1 MKEKFTFLDIL
12 ANSRTQNEA
21 AGITEEY
28 TEVYLDPRS
37 VKEAP
42 RNTRQE
48 YNGIEELADSFLI
61 VGQEQPTVLARID
74 GEYYIV
80 DGHRRNRANIL
91 NIERGYTEYE
101 RVRFFYKDM
110 SETLYELALLSGNG
124 YTQDLTPYEKM
135 ELDARLQTAL
145 KKARESGEI
154 PKEGKVRDLVGK
166 ILGEEPAEMGRIMK
180 INKSLTEEAKEEFKR
195 GTLNKSAAYETARLP
210 EEDQREIAERV
221 AAGEKI
227 RVEEIKAIVKEKEEA
242 KEAARQAKEAAK
254 RAQEM
259 AATAAQGAL
268 SAERAA
274 ENADTSADIAKKELE
289 KVSNLDMAEQ
299 DGSQGNTGLEEEQE
313 ELVINILKDLLTVA
327 QYITTDETCILQDI
341 LIAAD
346 QRKDKCRE
354 KAK

>member
-1 MKEKFTFLDIL
+1 MGEKFTFLDIL
-12 ANSRTQNEA
+12 NNGRTQGAA
-21 AGITEEY
+21 AGVTEEY
-28 TEVYLDPRS
+28 TEIYLDPRN

-42 RNTRQE
+42 RNTRKE

-91 NIERGYTEYE
+91 NIERGFPEYE
-101 RVRFFYKDM
+101 KVKFFYKDM
-110 SETLYELALLSGNG
+110 SETIYELALLSGNG

-135 ELDARLQTAL
+135 ELAARLQEAL

-180 INKSLTEEAKEEFKR
+180 INKSLTGEAKEEFRR

-227 RVEEIKAIVKEKEEA
+227 RVEEIKALVKEKEEA

-259 AATAAQGAL
+259 AVTAAQGAL

-274 ENADTSADIAKKELE
+274 ENADTSADITKKELE
-289 KVSNLDMAEQ
+289 KVSNLDIQTYPE
-299 DGSQGNTGLEEEQE
+299 SQENTGLDEQK
-313 ELVINILKDLLTVA
+313 ELAINILRSLLTVA
-327 QYITTDETCILQDI
+327 QYLTTDDLCILQDI

-346 QRKDKCRE
+346 ERAE
-354 KAK
+354 K

>member
-1 MKEKFTFLDIL
+1 MGEKFTFLDIL
-12 ANSRTQNEA
+12 NNGRTQGAA
-21 AGITEEY
+21 AGVTEEY
-28 TEVYLDPRS
+28 TEIYLDPRN

-91 NIERGYTEYE
+91 NIERGFLEYE
-101 RVRFFYKDM
+101 KVKFFYKDM
-110 SETLYELALLSGNG
+110 SETIYELALLSGNG

-135 ELDARLQTAL
+135 ELAARLQAAL

-227 RVEEIKAIVKEKEEA
+227 RVEEIKALVKEKEVA

-259 AATAAQGAL
+259 AVTAAQGAL

-274 ENADTSADIAKKELE
+274 ENADASADITKKELE
-289 KVSNLDMAEQ
+289 KVSNLDIQTYPE
-299 DGSQGNTGLEEEQE
+299 SQENTGLDEQK
-313 ELVINILKDLLTVA
+313 ELAINILRSLLTVA
-327 QYITTDETCILQDI
+327 QYLTTDDLCILQDI

-346 QRKDKCRE
+346 ERAE
-354 KAK
+354 K

>member
-1 MKEKFTFLDIL
+1 MAEKFTFLDIL
-12 ANSRTQNEA
+12 NNSRTQGAA
-21 AGITEEY
+21 AGVTEEY
-28 TEVYLDPRS
+28 TEIYLDPRS

-61 VGQEQPTVLARID
+61 VGQEQPTVLARIG

-91 NIERGYTEYE
+91 NIERGFREYE
-101 RVRFFYKDM
+101 KVKFFYKDM
-110 SETLYELALLSGNG
+110 SETIYELALLSGNG

-135 ELDARLQTAL
+135 ELAARLQAAL

-180 INKSLTEEAKEEFKR
+180 INKSLTEEAREEFRR

-227 RVEEIKAIVKEKEEA
+227 RVEEIKALVKEKEEA

-259 AATAAQGAL
+259 AVTAAQGAL

-274 ENADTSADIAKKELE
+274 ENADTSADITKKELE
-289 KVSNLDMAEQ
+289 KVSNLDIQTYPE
-299 DGSQGNTGLEEEQE
+299 SQENTGLDEQK
-313 ELVINILKDLLTVA
+313 ELAINILRSLLTVA
-327 QYITTDETCILQDI
+327 QYLTTDDLCILQDI

-346 QRKDKCRE
+346 QRAE
-354 KAK
+354 K